1 MLERLFEHLRPLIRA
16 VVRRPGPLIGVS
28 LVLAALGL
36 WGTTHLRIDSDFSHL
51 IPSDYASVQA
61 MERLREQ
68 VGGAQEASIVIES
81 PSFAANRRFAE
92 ALIPRALR
100 LRPAPTEEP
109 YFTRV
114 DYRRDVSFLE
124 TKGLYLA
131 TPDELDSLTAYLQ
144 REIRQAKLEANPFYF
159 ELDEEDDAT
168 ADEAIEEQ
176 LGVLVEQ
183 LASHEYP
190 ISEDSTALA
199 VRFYPSDVQTDIA
212 FIRGAYRDLEALADS
227 LQPATYHPDMEVTT
241 AGLLLR
247 QLMEVDLILDDVT
260 GSFGTGVLTL
270 LLMVVLYFFY
280 KGYQARVGQHWSAR
294 VLASEAARMPVTAL
308 VIGVPLLTSLAWTF
322 GLTYLTLGALNMMTS
337 TLGLVLFGL
346 GIDFGIHFYARYAE
360 ERGAGQSVAEAVERT
375 FMTTGQAITGV
386 GLTTAAA
393 FFILMLADFKG
404 FSEFGFIAGLGLLFA
419 IVTMTLMLPALVVLF
434 ERMGLLRLRAIPA
447 AQRRRQEQTAAKG
460 RFPAVRPVLIGSLI
474 LVGWAVWAAPQV
486 QFEYDFG
493 ELDPEYEEYAQRR
506 AKARQVYSDRA
517 TRNAAYILTDTP
529 EEVPEVVRA
538 IRAHMAADTLTP
550 TIRAVESLQDRFPL
564 DTAAQQAKLE
574 QIAAI
579 RDLLNDSFLRGET
592 SDELQRLRQAAAV
605 RTAPSIDD
613 VPDFLKDRFTT
624 KAGEVGNLVMIY
636 PSVGLADGRLSMQFA
651 DDVGTVRTADGSVY
665 HAASTSIVAA
675 DMLRL
680 MVDEAPIMVGLT
692 LLFIVV
698 FKLIIL
704 RRVRWVL
711 LALLPLAAS
720 FLWMFGLMT
729 VLGLKLNFY
738 NLVVLPTVLGIGDDS
753 GIHVVHR
760 YLEEGRG
767 SIRRVL
773 RSTGEHIA
781 MSACTTMV
789 GFGGLLLSMYPGLR
803 SIGELA
809 VLGIALTLVAAL
821 VVLPALLQWLED
833 RSRGAA
839 EAEALP
845 TREADT
851 DAPLVVGSG
860 GADFVG

>member
-1 MLERLFEHLRPLIRA
+1 MLERLFDHLQPLIRA
-16 VVRRPGPLIGVS
+16 VVRRPVPLIGVS
-28 LVLAALGL
+28 LVLAALGG
-36 WGTTHLRIDSDFSHL
+36 WGTTHLQIDSDFSHL

-61 MERLREQ
+61 LERLREQ
-68 VGGAQEASIVIES
+68 VGGAQEASVIVES
-81 PSFAANRRFAE
+81 PSFEANRQFAE

-100 LRPAPTEEP
+100 LRPSPVQEP

-124 TKGLYLA
+124 AKGLYLA
-131 TPDELDSLTAYLQ
+131 TPDELDSLQVYLE

-159 ELDEEDDAT
+159 DLEKDDDA
-168 ADEAIEEQ
+168 AAAEAIEQQ
-176 LGVLVEQ
+176 LGVLREQ
-183 LASHEYP
+183 LVSHEYP
-190 ISEDSTALA
+190 ISDDSTALA

-212 FIRGAYRDLEALADS
+212 FIRSAYRDLEALADS
-227 LQPATYHPDMEVTT
+227 LQPTAYHPDMEITM

-280 KGYQARVGQHWSAR
+280 KGYQARAGWHVSAR
-294 VLASEAARMPVTAL
+294 VLATEAVRMPVTAL

-322 GLTYLTLGALNMMTS
+322 GLAYLTLGALNMMTS

-360 ERGAGQSVAEAVERT
+360 ERGEGQPPEAAAERT

-419 IVTMTLMLPALVVLF
+419 IVTMTLMLPALVVWF
-434 ERMGLLRLRAIPA
+434 EHTGLLRLVAIPA
-447 AQRRRQEQTAAKG
+447 ARQPPPKRAAAEG
-460 RFPAVRPVLIGSLI
+460 RLPGARIILVLSLAA
-474 LVGWAVWAAPQV
+474 VGWAVWAAPHV

-506 AKARQVYSDRA
+506 AKARQVYSDRP

-529 EEVPEVVRA
+529 EDVPEVIRA
-538 IRAHMAADTLTP
+538 IRAHMETDTLTP

-564 DTAAQQAKLE
+564 DPAAQQAKLS
-574 QIAAI
+574 QLAAM
-579 RDLLNDSFLRGET
+579 RDLLDDPFLQSAV
-592 SDELQRLRQAAAV
+592 SDDLARLRRAAEV
-605 RTAPSIDD
+605 RTPPSIDE
-613 VPDFLKDRFTT
+613 VPDFLKARFTT
-624 KAGEVGNLVMIY
+624 KEGAVGNLIMIY

-651 DDVGTVRTADGSVY
+651 DDVGTVRTADGTVY

-692 LLFIVV
+692 ILFIVG

-704 RRVRWVL
+704 RRVRWVMI
-711 LALLPLAAS
+711 ALLPLAAS
-720 FLWMFGLMT
+720 FLWLFGLMA

-753 GIHVVHR
+753 GIHIVHR
-760 YLEEGRG
+760 YQEEGRG

-833 RSRGAA
+833 RHTG
-839 EAEALP
+839 
-845 TREADT
+845 D
-851 DAPLVVGSG
+851 DAPAAGSRLET
-860 GADFVG
+860 AFEAS